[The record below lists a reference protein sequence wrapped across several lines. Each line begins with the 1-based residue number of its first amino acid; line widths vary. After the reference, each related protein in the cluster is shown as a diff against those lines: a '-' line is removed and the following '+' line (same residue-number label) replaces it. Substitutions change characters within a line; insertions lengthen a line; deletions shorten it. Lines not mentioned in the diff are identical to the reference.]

1 METMVPSEGTSTTSR
16 YPDPEIPLNP
26 DGPWLSFWTEDSD
39 SCSHLFIMNPDGT
52 GKSEVKWCQY
62 CSQPAISDSSPY
74 IAYVRTNLG
83 DVIRSVITPIA
94 ELVIIEV
101 PTLEELHVIDLL
113 SNSSLEDIDDL
124 FESDQFEIARLS
136 SPSWSPDGTKVAFV
150 AAIDAPNI
158 DLYVFDIQQGRKMR
172 LSSGPNHASA
182 PFWSPDGQFVI
193 HREVAQYSLGDNCDE
208 LGVWSA
214 PIEEGEIK
222 WLFRPKGC
230 TELRGWVGDSFLI
243 TFDYR
248 MVQPLQELV
257 DIRLTDRETGLSKV
271 ICEGNCNP
279 NLIVIDPVHEFFV
292 FQKDFIN
299 WSLIN
304 PATGGDQMLQGVE
317 GMEAPVWNKGVERLI
332 FKARCM
338 GRSGH
343 FSIEPNGS
351 IGCTVDTYERKFPSP
366 DMQWSISDLGILY
379 AGGEL
384 VRDLLEDSWFEKE
397 SQDVVWDLFHV
408 IWEPNSSGA
417 FLYKSS
423 KLFYLDIPDGA
434 PILIDD
440 TGYISYG
447 AHWFGVAE

>member
-1 METMVPSEGTSTTSR
+1 
-16 YPDPEIPLNP
+16 
-26 DGPWLSFWTEDSD
+26 
-39 SCSHLFIMNPDGT
+39 
-52 GKSEVKWCQY
+52 
-62 CSQPAISDSSPY
+62 
-74 IAYVRTNLG
+74 
-83 DVIRSVITPIA
+83 
-94 ELVIIEV
+94 
-101 PTLEELHVIDLL
+101 
-113 SNSSLEDIDDL
+113 
-124 FESDQFEIARLS
+124 
-136 SPSWSPDGTKVAFV
+136 
-150 AAIDAPNI
+150 
-158 DLYVFDIQQGRKMR
+158 
-172 LSSGPNHASA
+172 
-182 PFWSPDGQFVI
+182 
-193 HREVAQYSLGDNCDE
+193 
-208 LGVWSA
+208 
-214 PIEEGEIK
+214 
-222 WLFRPKGC
+222 
-230 TELRGWVGDSFLI
+230 
-243 TFDYR
+243 

-379 AGGEL
+379 AGDEL

-447 AHWFGVAE
+447 AYWFGVAE